1 MLIFLTVCCGITLVD
16 YKLGIEHGLLLFLG
30 LALLIYRLISE
41 QRGSFE
47 IAPKIEELIE
57 ISELTVSIASSL
69 KSQIDLAIG
78 NILGPNIF
86 NILAALSIPCIFAP
100 TDVGPQVFW
109 LDYLAI
115 LLLTAALMIFAIGR
129 NQDRNI
135 SQPKGIILLTI

>member
-1 MLIFLTVCCGITLVD
+1 M
-16 YKLGIEHGLLLFLG
+16 
-30 LALLIYRLISE
+30 
-41 QRGSFE
+41 
-47 IAPKIEELIE
+47 IE

-129 NQDRNI
+129 NQDRKI
-135 SQPKGIILLTI
+135 SQTKGIMLLTI

>member
-1 MLIFLTVCCGITLVD
+1 MVTHSQCQRFLAPFLIFLTVCCGITLVD

-100 TDVGPQVFW
+100 TDVGPEV
-109 LDYLAI
+109 L
-115 LLLTAALMIFAIGR
+115 
-129 NQDRNI
+129 
-135 SQPKGIILLTI
+135 